1 MSRSSLLTGLTR
13 KSITFATTIATA
25 SAQGSMNSLVLI
37 EREGGYNVV
46 TREYDDAITKVV
58 YDHPTLPGSGAEA
71 GVTVSA
77 GPITMEIG
85 DEPQYYDSL
94 TLYLPATMPVLARI
108 DDLVTVLVTPD
119 ADLVDRLFRVTA
131 VAGGGRIYSSNKLSA
146 IGIAPSK
153 QWSGP

>member
-1 MSRSSLLTGLTR
+1 MSRQSLLTGITR
-13 KSITFATTIATA
+13 KSITFATGVATA
-25 SAQGSMNSLVLI
+25 TARGSMNSLVLI

-46 TREYDDAITKVV
+46 TREYDDAVTSTV
-58 YDHPTLPGSGAEA
+58 YDQPDLPGSGAEA
-71 GVTVSA
+71 GITVSA

-119 ADLVDRLFRVTA
+119 PDLVDRMFRVTA
-131 VAGGGRIYSSNKLSA
+131 VAGGGRIYSSNRISA
-146 IGIAPSK
+146 TGIAPSK